1 MIDPYHRVVSYN
13 TTSFSLPSRPT
24 AWGDIHF
31 STNAE
36 TILKVELKQM
46 FGSRHKGDG
55 ASCDSEYAIIPLPP
69 ASVHHLLLPLS
80 LFGSSH
86 LLPADLRLG
95 P

>member
-1 MIDPYHRVVSYN
+1 MIDPYRRVVSFN
-13 TTSFSLPSRPT
+13 TTSFSLPSRPK
-24 AWGDIHF
+24 AWGDIQF

-86 LLPADLRLG
+86 LLPADLSLG